1 MDVKARLKTAGEK
14 VAASLNPDKAAGDMD
29 ILDKLKQEHDE
40 VEEML
45 GEMVA
50 SDSAPERRSLLRSI
64 KAALIPHLK
73 AEEKV
78 VYDAVIAAKGDKNR
92 VDGAEGY
99 MEHDIAQKT
108 LLKLDKMTRL
118 TAPEFTAGAKV
129 LKDLVQHHVKEEE
142 SNIWADI
149 KDNFD
154 YEARLEMNR
163 RFEAAKKKVKIP

>member
-1 MDVKARLKTAGEK
+1 MDVKARLKSASEK
-14 VAASLNPDKAAGDMD
+14 AAASLNPDKAAGDMD

-45 GEMVA
+45 TELVESEGA
-50 SDSAPERRSLLRSI
+50 AQRRALLGRI
-64 KAALIPHLK
+64 KAALMPHLK

-78 VYDAVIAAKGDKNR
+78 VYDAVIAIKGEKNR

-108 LLKLDKMTRL
+108 LLKLDKMTKL

-142 SNIWADI
+142 SNIWSDI

-154 YEARLEMNR
+154 YQARVEMNR
-163 RFEAAKKKVKIP
+163 RFEAAKKKVNIP